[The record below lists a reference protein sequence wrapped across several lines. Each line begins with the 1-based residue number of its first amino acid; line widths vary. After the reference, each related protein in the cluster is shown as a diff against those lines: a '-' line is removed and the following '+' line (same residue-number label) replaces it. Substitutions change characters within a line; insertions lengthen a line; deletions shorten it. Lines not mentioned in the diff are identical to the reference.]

1 MIILDEPTQGIDVG
15 AKAEIH
21 RLMGELVER
30 GAAILMISSE
40 LPELLG
46 MCDRIAVMRGGRI
59 VGTLERSEANQE
71 RVLALM
77 LGHTDTEGAAA

>member
-1 MIILDEPTQGIDVG
+1 
-15 AKAEIH
+15 
-21 RLMGELVER
+21 MGELVER

-46 MCDRIAVMRGGRI
+46 MCDRIAVLGGGRI
-59 VGTLERSEANQE
+59 VGTLERGEATQE
-71 RVLALM
+71 EVLALM